1 MEETIS
7 NSRMMR
13 KLRALEIINNRSI
26 HPLDMADQLH
36 TYGVLSAK
44 QMEEI
49 KTSNN
54 KSELIFKGLEIAN
67 KDGRLDLLDYEWQV
81 LPSQRIVITIVTQS
95 GIKEFRHEEP

>member
-13 KLRALEIINNRSI
+13 RLRALEIINNRSI

-36 TYGVLSAK
+36 TYGVLSAR
-44 QMEEI
+44 QIEEI

-54 KSELIFKGLEIAN
+54 KSELIFKGLELAN
-67 KDGRLDLLDYEWQV
+67 KEGRLDLLDYEWQV